1 MSSNTVYGVTFLLAG
16 ILALAFS
23 LYLARERRHGRQAD
37 REWTALLAP
46 ADAWD
51 GTGWEWPPNVT
62 QYLDDPRAYA
72 EPAPTA
78 PFQAVPISSVS
89 GPLPVMS
96 DAGTGI
102 DAYLAAMQADTDAFT
117 AAMRA
122 HTDGWVAYYA
132 SGSEMAS

>member
-1 MSSNTVYGVTFLLAG
+1 MSSNTIYGFTFLLAA

-46 ADAWD
+46 GADWD
-51 GTGWEWPPNVT
+51 GTEWEWPPNVT

-78 PFQAVPISSVS
+78 PFPVVPASSVS

-96 DAGTGI
+96 GAGTDI
-102 DAYLAAMQADTDAFT
+102 DAYIAAMQADTDAFT

-132 SGSEMAS
+132 SGTEMVS